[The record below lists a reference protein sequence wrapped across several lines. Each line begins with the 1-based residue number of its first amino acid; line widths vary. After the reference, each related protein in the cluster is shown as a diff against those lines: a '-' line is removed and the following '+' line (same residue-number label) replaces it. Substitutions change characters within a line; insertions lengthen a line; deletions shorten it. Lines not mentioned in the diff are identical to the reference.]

1 MTEQHSANW
10 KDGLIRARDGLLDRV
25 TGVTPD
31 QVLNAAPYQPSQTE
45 SIDLAAELKMAM
57 DEFKIAAMDEDGY
70 QVNYARLRESK
81 VYALSEHPC
90 IGWIDRVVKLNC
102 TTGAVLQLD
111 KFA

>member
-1 MTEQHSANW
+1 MTEQYSTNW
-10 KDGLIRARDGLLDRV
+10 KDALIQARNGLLDRI
-25 TGVTPD
+25 TGVKPD

-81 VYALSEHPC
+81 AYAEYRDFCAPRLRFFDPAALSGRDES
-90 IGWIDRVVKLNC
+90 L
-102 TTGAVLQLD
+102 
-111 KFA
+111 